1 MKTDKKVFCMGVR
14 VGGSICRSREFRQ
27 MSRTLPE
34 RLKSESSKKHLAF
47 GEIFGDAWGPFV
59 WRMPLGVA
67 LFSKR

>member
-1 MKTDKKVFCMGVR
+1 MELYGVE
-14 VGGSICRSREFRQ
+14 GGGTIRLEGELRQ
-27 MSRTLPE
+27 LYGTHPE
-34 RLKSESSKKHLAF
+34 RLKSKSSKKHLAF